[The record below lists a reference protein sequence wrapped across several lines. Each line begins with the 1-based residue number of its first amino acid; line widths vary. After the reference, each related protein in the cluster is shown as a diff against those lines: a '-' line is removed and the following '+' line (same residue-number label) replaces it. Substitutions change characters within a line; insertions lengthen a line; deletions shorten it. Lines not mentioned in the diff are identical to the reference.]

1 MNKDLENMK
10 LDLDDLESVSGGVE
24 LTMENS
30 PAAGTYIVQE
40 GDSLHSI
47 AEKFGMSTKILFIN
61 NMPVIIKA
69 ANEHGYTS
77 LNPVDY
83 AEKVYPGTV
92 LQVPVKHV

>member
-10 LDLDDLESVSGGVE
+10 LDLDDLDAVTGGVE
-24 LTMENS
+24 LRMDNTN
-30 PAAGTYIVQE
+30 ATGTYTVQE

-61 NMPVIIKA
+61 NMPAIIKA

-83 AEKVYPGTV
+83 AEKIFPGTV
-92 LQVPVKHV
+92 LQVPVKPV